1 MLFAIIMVLDLIEL
15 NSNTSNEIRIELK
28 LLNSIQIQ
36 SKKHGMKI
44 SEKDIKNLFINI
56 MLKKKNS
63 KKHFLISL
71 YLKMG

>member
-56 MLKKKNS
+56 MLKKKTS